1 MPNANTDL
9 QAHRYDLLSRVA
21 DDLAHE
27 IKNPLHAMII
37 NLEVLRRRADAGNAE
52 AVRDRADV
60 IEHEIHRV
68 HRLIDMLLQLARPG
82 RFEDDAPLMLADAL
96 QDVVPLIELQAR
108 LARIPFVYQPPSEAL
123 AVQLSRDAIKFAF
136 LAVAEALLDAGR
148 SREAPEASGGLRI
161 SASHDERVARIEIGL
176 ASTVADPA
184 SLETASL
191 FLGSSGRIEPA
202 PDGATVVVVLP
213 RVTSA

>member
-1 MPNANTDL
+1 MPNANTEL
-9 QAHRYDLLSRVA
+9 QAHRYDLLSRIA

-82 RFEDDAPLMLADAL
+82 RFEENAPLMLADAL

-108 LARIPFVYQPPSEAL
+108 LARIPFAYQAPSEAL
-123 AVQLSRDAIKFAF
+123 AVHLSRDAIKFAL

-148 SREAPEASGGLRI
+148 TREGPEDAGGLRI
-161 SASHDERVARIEIGL
+161 SASHDETDARIEIGL
-176 ASTVADPA
+176 VSTVADA
-184 SLETASL
+184 ACLETAAL
-191 FLGSSGRIEPA
+191 FLGTSGRIDPA
-202 PDGATVVVVLP
+202 PDGAAVVIVLP